1 MTVRTYIS
9 VETVRPIA
17 QTDVDARTTMP
28 TAGEGTIFAD
38 ALEVN
43 RSVTSLDLSG
53 NNLGDRRELV
63 LASQVVLR
71 ALDLRTLH

>member
-1 MTVRTYIS
+1 
-9 VETVRPIA
+9 
-17 QTDVDARTTMP
+17 MP
-28 TAGEGTIFAD
+28 TAAEGIIFAD

-53 NNLGDRRELV
+53 NALGDRRELV

-71 ALDLRTLH
+71 ALDLQTLH